1 MRHGSEPEVSA
12 TADLTSG
19 GWLWRPLVGGTLLQV
34 AVFATRPTTS
44 YAAIE
49 LGADGFL
56 IGVLA
61 AAYAVPSML
70 AALHIGKLAAHVTRI
85 GMLPVVAALVT
96 ALGCALSAI
105 ARDIVTLALATGLV
119 GLGAVGVIIGAQT
132 WISRT
137 TTTANYDQGFGWMTA
152 GMSGGQA
159 VGPLVAGFLIES
171 QVSSFAGTSQTF
183 WLAAACCLA
192 VAVCFLTPRRAPH
205 PAGSEAEVRESSM
218 QLLRRPGVVRLIY
231 VSAAVLTSVDILS
244 AYLPLLGEQAGIAPS
259 IIGLLLAVRGF
270 SSMASRILLPWLTS
284 RFNRSSLVL
293 VSCVIS
299 ALTLAVLAVLPWP
312 PVMLAALLVGGFT
325 LGIGQPLT
333 MTAAAL
339 AVPRRDRPRV
349 LAVRLLGNRLA
360 QSATPLVA
368 GGVAAVLGVGAAFWL
383 QAAMLLSAAMWVGL
397 GSRPTRTDE

>member
-1 MRHGSEPEVSA
+1 MSSA
-12 TADLTSG
+12 PDPAAG
-19 GWLWRPLVGGTLLQV
+19 GWLWRPLVGGTLLQI

-61 AAYAVPSML
+61 ATYAVPSML
-70 AALHIGKLAAHVTRI
+70 AALHIGKLAAHLTRI
-85 GMLPVVAALVT
+85 GLLPLIAALLT
-96 ALGCALSAI
+96 ALGCALCAVSG
-105 ARDIVTLALATGLV
+105 DIITLALGNALV

-132 WISRT
+132 WVSRA

-159 VGPLVAGFLIES
+159 VGPLIAGVLIES
-171 QVSSFAGTSQTF
+171 QGLKLEGTSQTF
-183 WLAAACCLA
+183 WLAMVCCLA
-192 VAVCFLTPRRAPH
+192 VALCFLTPRRAPH
-205 PAGSEAEVRESSM
+205 PAGSETAVPESSL
-218 QLLRRPGVVRLIY
+218 QLLRRPGVIRIIF

-259 IIGLLLAVRGF
+259 VIGLLLAVRGF

-284 RFNRSSLVL
+284 RFSRDALVV
-293 VSCVIS
+293 VSTVAS
-299 ALTLAVLAVLPWP
+299 ALTLIVLALLPWP
-312 PVMLAALLVGGFT
+312 PVMLVALLIGGFM

-333 MTAAAL
+333 MTAVAL
-339 AVPRRDRPRV
+339 AVPRRERPRV

-360 QSATPLVA
+360 QTAMPLVA
-368 GGVAAVLGVGAAFWL
+368 GGVALLLGVAAAFWL
-383 QAAMLLSAAMWVGL
+383 QAAALLSAAAWVVL
-397 GSRPTRTDE
+397 ASRSPGAPK